1 MSADLIV
8 VVVFTSWP
16 TSLASV
22 AASFVHGLRRRR
34 RRRRRR
40 ERGRERERVREADR
54 QAEEKT
60 ERDRDRERREFDLEN
75 FILPVL

>member
-22 AASFVHGLRRRR
+22 AASFVHGLRRK
-34 RRRRRR
+34 RRRRR
-40 ERGRERERVREADR
+40 EREG

-60 ERDRDRERREFDLEN
+60 ERDRETETERDAN
-75 FILPVL
+75 ST